1 MVEAGYSAMK
11 KMNILFIGKRFNT
24 NRDALLEKF
33 GRNYQFPLHLAELH
47 NVALWLVDYH
57 TKTTIQSIDGP
68 LRITSTPV
76 KNLAVFKHYLLG
88 AYKSTQPIDM
98 VIASG
103 DCYIALMAQRV
114 AKKLKAKFVFD
125 VYDKYDEFSGY
136 VKPLGFDLFGYLLKK
151 ADMRLFASHALL
163 HSLGQSKHDAILSNG
178 LDANHF
184 RPIDKAEARRK
195 LQLPSDTTYVGYFGS
210 MEPDRGVQDL
220 IAAVQILREQ
230 GQSIELLLGG
240 KAHDSLQLDQPG
252 IRYLGNVPFANVPYA
267 LAACDVLAIPHRR
280 SPFLDA
286 AAPNK
291 VSEAMIMQR
300 PIVATHSPNLTANFP
315 ELVEQLTPYLASP
328 GNPNSLAQAI
338 KKQMIDR
345 FVMIGSEGFF
355 WNDITEKIE
364 KHLYRLTSEHPE

>member
-1 MVEAGYSAMK
+1 MK

-33 GRNYQFPLHLAELH
+33 GRNYQFPLHLAQRH

-57 TKTTIQSIDGP
+57 SKTTIQCSDGP
-68 LRITSTPV
+68 LSITSTPV

-103 DCYIALMAQRV
+103 DCYIALMAQRI

-125 VYDKYDEFSGY
+125 VYDKYDEFGGY
-136 VKPLGFDLFGYLLKK
+136 VRPLGFDLFGYLLKK

-163 HSLGQSKHDAILSNG
+163 HSLGQPKHDAILSNG

-184 RPIDKAEARRK
+184 RPIDKIEARRK
-195 LQLPSDTTYVGYFGS
+195 LQLPADATYVGYFGS

-252 IRYLGNVPFANVPYA
+252 IRYLGNVPFADVPYA
-267 LAACDVLAIPHRR
+267 LAASDVLAIPHRR
-280 SPFLDA
+280 SAFLDA

-291 VSEAMIMQR
+291 VGEALVMQR
-300 PIVATHSPNLTANFP
+300 PIVATRSPNLVANFQQQAQ
-315 ELVEQLTPYLASP
+315 ELDPYLAEPSQP
-328 GNPNSLAQAI
+328 SSLAAALALQLL
-338 KKQMIDR
+338 DR
-345 FVMIGSEGFF
+345 KLVAAPQNMFWDQITANLEKGLQTIG
-355 WNDITEKIE
+355 KP
-364 KHLYRLTSEHPE
+364 H

>member
-1 MVEAGYSAMK
+1 MK

-33 GRNYQFPLHLAELH
+33 GRNYQFPLHLAQRH

-57 TKTTIQSIDGP
+57 SKTTIQCSDGP
-68 LRITSTPV
+68 LSITSTPV

-103 DCYIALMAQRV
+103 DCYIALMAQRI

-125 VYDKYDEFSGY
+125 VYDKYDEFGGY
-136 VKPLGFDLFGYLLKK
+136 VRPLGFDLFGYLLKK

-163 HSLGQSKHDAILSNG
+163 HSLGQPKHDAILSNG

-184 RPIDKAEARRK
+184 RPIDKIEARRK
-195 LQLPSDTTYVGYFGS
+195 LQLPADATYVGYFGS

-220 IAAVQILREQ
+220 IAALQILREQ

-252 IRYLGNVPFANVPYA
+252 IRYLGNVPFADVPYA

-280 SPFLDA
+280 SAFLDA

-291 VSEAMIMQR
+291 VGEALVMQR
-300 PIVATHSPNLTANFP
+300 PIVATRSPNLVANFQQQAQ
-315 ELVEQLTPYLASP
+315 ELDPYLAEPSQP
-328 GNPNSLAQAI
+328 SSLAAALALQLLDRCLISPPAGMYWDEVAKHI
-338 KKQMIDR
+338 EQKCKQNL
-345 FVMIGSEGFF
+345 GSR
-355 WNDITEKIE
+355 K
-364 KHLYRLTSEHPE
+364 P

>member
-1 MVEAGYSAMK
+1 MGVGYSAMK

-57 TKTTIQSIDGP
+57 TKTTIQSIDGS

-88 AYKSTQPIDM
+88 AYKSTQTIDM

-163 HSLGQSKHDAILSNG
+163 HTLGQPKHDAILSNG

-195 LQLPSDTTYVGYFGS
+195 LQLSADATYVGYFGS

-220 IAAVQILREQ
+220 IAALQILREQ

-252 IRYLGNVPFANVPYA
+252 IRYLGNVPFADVPYA
-267 LAACDVLAIPHRR
+267 LAASDVLAIPHRR
-280 SPFLDA
+280 SAFLDA

-291 VSEAMIMQR
+291 VGEALVMQR
-300 PIVATHSPNLTANFP
+300 PIVATRSPNLTANFP
-315 ELVEQLTPYLASP
+315 QQAQELEPYLAEP
-328 GNPNSLAQAI
+328 ENPISLAKA
-338 KKQMIDR
+338 
-345 FVMIGSEGFF
+345 
-355 WNDITEKIE
+355 IE
-364 KHLYRLTSEHPE
+364 KQLQNRYLISANSKLGWNEVAAEIETYLDMLRQ

>member
-1 MVEAGYSAMK
+1 
-11 KMNILFIGKRFNT
+11 MNILFIGKRFNT

-57 TKTTIQSIDGP
+57 TKTTIQSTDGP
-68 LRITSTPV
+68 LSITSTPV

-103 DCYIALMAQRV
+103 DCYIALMARRV

-163 HSLGQSKHDAILSNG
+163 HSLGQPERDAILSNG

-184 RPIDKAEARRK
+184 RPIDKLEARRK
-195 LQLPSDTTYVGYFGS
+195 LQLPADATYVGYFGS

-220 IAAVQILREQ
+220 IEAVNILREQ
-230 GQSIELLLGG
+230 GHELELLIGG
-240 KAHDSLQLDQPG
+240 KAEPELDLTQPS
-252 IRYLGNVPFANVPYA
+252 IHYLGNLPFQSVPFA

-291 VSEAMIMQR
+291 LVEAMLMQR
-300 PIVATHSPNLTANFP
+300 PIVATKSPNWKVNFP
-315 ELVEQLTPYLASP
+315 EQSQKLALYMAESSDP
-328 GNPNSLAQAI
+328 DSLAAAL
-338 KKQMIDR
+338 KKQLEDGYLVLPPSNIYWP
-345 FVMIGSEGFF
+345 E
-355 WNDITEKIE
+355 ITASLETKL
-364 KHLYRLTSEHPE
+364 KQFH

>member
-1 MVEAGYSAMK
+1 MTK
-11 KMNILFIGKRFNT
+11 KNILFIGKRFNT

-33 GRNYQFPLHLAELH
+33 GRNYQFPLHLAQRH

-57 TKTTIQSIDGP
+57 SKTTIQCSDGP
-68 LRITSTPV
+68 LNITSTPV

-103 DCYIALMAQRV
+103 DCYIALMAHRV

-163 HSLGQSKHDAILSNG
+163 HTLGQPDRDAILSNG

-184 RPIDKAEARRK
+184 RPIDKTVARRK
-195 LQLPSDTTYVGYFGS
+195 LQLPADAIYVGYFGS

-220 IAAVQILREQ
+220 IAAVQILRDQ
-230 GQSIELLLGG
+230 GQPVELILGG
-240 KAHDSLQLDQPG
+240 KAHDSLNLNQTG
-252 IRYLGNVPFANVPYA
+252 IRYLGNVPFTDVPYA
-267 LAACDVLAIPHRR
+267 LAACDVLAVPYRR
-280 SPFLDA
+280 SPFMDA
-286 AAPNK
+286 GASNK
-291 VSEAMIMQR
+291 ITEAMACQR
-300 PIVATHSPNLTANFP
+300 PIVATRSPNITANF
-315 ELVEQLTPYLASP
+315 LQLAKEIEPYLAEP
-328 GNPNSLAQAI
+328 NQPNSLAAALARQLLDCKLVAAPQNIYWSAI
-338 KKQMIDR
+338 TAALEQD
-345 FVMIGSEGFF
+345 
-355 WNDITEKIE
+355 
-364 KHLYRLTSEHPE
+364 LARLNHDPA

>member
-1 MVEAGYSAMK
+1 MK
-11 KMNILFIGKRFNT
+11 LLFIGKRFNT

-33 GRNYQFPLHLAELH
+33 GRNYQFPLHLAQRH
-47 NVALWLVDYH
+47 SVTLWLVDYH
-57 TKTTIQSIDGP
+57 SKTTIQCSDGP
-68 LRITSTPV
+68 LTITSTPV

-88 AYKSTQPIDM
+88 TYQTTQPIDM

-103 DCYIALMAQRV
+103 DCYIALMAQRI
-114 AKKLKAKFVFD
+114 AKKLQAKFIFD

-136 VKPLGFDLFGYLLKK
+136 IKPLGFDLFGHLLKT

-163 HSLGQSKHDAILSNG
+163 HSLGQPEHDAILSNG

-184 RPIDKAEARRK
+184 RPIDKAEARHK
-195 LQLPSDTTYVGYFGS
+195 LQLPADATYVGYFGS

-252 IRYLGNVPFANVPYA
+252 IRYLGNVPFVDVPYA
-267 LAACDVLAIPHRR
+267 LAASDVLAIPHRR
-280 SPFLDA
+280 SAFLDA

-291 VSEAMIMQR
+291 IGEALVMQR
-300 PIVATHSPNLTANFP
+300 PIVATRSPNLTANFP
-315 ELVEQLTPYLASP
+315 QQAQELDPYLAEPSQP
-328 GNPNSLAQAI
+328 SSLATALAQQLLDRCLISPPAGMYWDEI
-338 KKQMIDR
+338 AKHIEQKCKQNLCS
-345 FVMIGSEGFF
+345 G
-355 WNDITEKIE
+355 K
-364 KHLYRLTSEHPE
+364 P